1 MQMKSLLTTLLGLAF
16 LVLARVDVA
25 ADPFSILPNGELA
38 VDTAFTTQG
47 IFTCPSSIAC
57 VGSGTNSITL
67 SSGMST
73 LTLSFTGVETSLLV
87 GNTVVPVGL
96 GAIESVPTGEDF
108 TFPTRANVN
117 WSVVD
122 FALSITESSPV
133 AYTSTFNW
141 HSGPGGGTTLNLFGE
156 TYVAFALPPN
166 PPGFEYT
173 YTVFTLD
180 PFGPKSRTGT
190 LSSAPGSVGIS
201 AKVGLVPEPA
211 SIFLLGTGLAGVLYR
226 VRQTRG

>member
-1 MQMKSLLTTLLGLAF
+1 MKSSLTTLLGLAF

-25 ADPFSILPNGELA
+25 ADPFSIQPNGELA

-57 VGSGTNSITL
+57 VGSGTNSVTL
-67 SSGMST
+67 SSGTST
-73 LTLSFTGVETSLLV
+73 LTLSFTGVDTSLLV
-87 GNTVVPVGL
+87 NNTVVPVGL
-96 GAIESVPTGEDF
+96 GEITSVPTGGGF

-117 WSVVD
+117 WSVLD

-133 AYTSTFNW
+133 VAHTATFNW
-141 HSGPGGGTTLNLFGE
+141 HSGPGGGTTLNLFGG

-180 PFGPKSRTGT
+180 PFGPKNTTGM
-190 LSSAPGSVGIS
+190 LSSAPGSAGIS

-211 SIFLLGTGLAGVLYR
+211 SMLLLGTGLAGVLYR
-226 VRQTRG
+226 VRRTRG

>member
-16 LVLARVDVA
+16 VVLARVDVA
-25 ADPFSILPNGELA
+25 ADPFSIQPNGELA

-96 GAIESVPTGEDF
+96 GAIESLPSGEGF

-122 FALSITESSPV
+122 FALSITESSPI
-133 AYTSTFNW
+133 ARTWTFNW
-141 HSGPGGGTTLNLFGE
+141 HSGPGGGTTLKLFGDPFL
-156 TYVAFALPPN
+156 AFALPPN
-166 PPGFEYT
+166 PPGFDYT
-173 YTVFTLD
+173 HIGFTID
-180 PFGPKSRTGT
+180 PFGPQSRAVTI
-190 LSSAPGSVGIS
+190 SSAPGSASIT
-201 AKVGLVPEPA
+201 ANVGLVPEPA
-211 SIFLLGTGLAGVLYR
+211 SMLLLGTGLVGVLYR
-226 VRQTRG
+226 VRQRRG